1 VNPDPDWIQIQEGKN
16 DPEEKTVSSSEVLDV
31 LFLELKASH
40 VAWRYLLSEGLV
52 ISKLQY
58 LI

>member
-1 VNPDPDWIQIQEGKN
+1 MDPDPDWIQIQEGKN
-16 DPEEKTVSSSEVLDV
+16 YPEKTVSSSEVLDV
-31 LFLELKASH
+31 LFLELKASP
-40 VAWRYLLSEGLV
+40 VAWRYLLSEVLV